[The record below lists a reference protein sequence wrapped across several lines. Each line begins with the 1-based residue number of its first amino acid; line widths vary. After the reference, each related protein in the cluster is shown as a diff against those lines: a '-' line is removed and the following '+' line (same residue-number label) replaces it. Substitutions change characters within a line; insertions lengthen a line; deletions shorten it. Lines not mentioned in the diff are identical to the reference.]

1 MKITLFT
8 SNQSRHNYLIN
19 KLSSITSKL
28 FVIQENR
35 TIFPGIVPGHYPE
48 TKYMVKYFKEVSNAQ
63 NKIFD
68 YNRIRIPVIVWNQE
82 IFMRISIQAYNKPQ
96 DIEKMLDML
105 KYFNLL

>member
-1 MKITLFT
+1 MVICTLLKLLLVIIPCSNNQNHFAQMLSFKINVDSQLV
-8 SNQSRHNYLIN
+8 SNI
-19 KLSSITSKL
+19 LSNPNEI
-28 FVIQENR
+28 I
-35 TIFPGIVPGHYPE
+35 
-48 TKYMVKYFKEVSNAQ
+48 NAQ